1 MSILDVFCSVDDF
14 WQEFGP
20 QWEQSLLASGAKQRH
35 RESHMHPSE
44 VMTLAIHFHH
54 SGYRTFKWYYTRYVQ
69 TQLRAAFPR
78 LVSYGRMVELLPS
91 LVVPIAAYLQVQTG
105 SCSGISFVDSTA
117 LKVCHNPRI
126 HSHRVFAGRAE
137 RGKTSVG
144 WFYGFKLHL
153 VINDQGDILAFALT
167 PGNVDDRQPVP
178 KLARRLM
185 GKLIGDKGYLSQ
197 PLAEQLF
204 SERGIELLT
213 KVRKNMAER
222 VRDDWDKLLIRKRA
236 VIESAFDFLKNVCQ
250 IEHSRH
256 RSPTNFLVHLLA
268 GLIAYTHLPNKPSL
282 HLRYLALPTAA

>member
-1 MSILDVFCSVDDF
+1 MSILDLFCSVDDF

-20 QWEQSLLASGAKQRH
+20 QWEQSLLVSGAKQRH
-35 RESHMHPSE
+35 RDGQMYPSE

-54 SGYRTFKWYYTRYVQ
+54 SGYRTFKGYYTKYVQ

-91 LVVPIAAYLQVQTG
+91 VLVPLAAYLHTHTG

-117 LKVCHNPRI
+117 LKVCHNARI

-153 VINDQGDILAFALT
+153 VINDQGEILAFALT

-282 HLRYLALPTAA
+282 HLRYLALPAAA

>member
-1 MSILDVFCSVDDF
+1 
-14 WQEFGP
+14 
-20 QWEQSLLASGAKQRH
+20 LLVSGAKQRH
-35 RESHMHPSE
+35 RDGQMHPSE
-44 VMTLAIHFHH
+44 GMTLAIHFHH
-54 SGYRTFKWYYTRYVQ
+54 SGYRRFKGYYTKYVQ

-78 LVSYGRMVELLPS
+78 LVSYGRMVEFLPS
-91 LVVPIAAYLQVQTG
+91 VLVPLAAYVHTHTG

-117 LKVCHNPRI
+117 LKVCQNPRI
-126 HSHRVFAGRAE
+126 HSHRVFAGRAA

-153 VINDQGDILAFALT
+153 VINDQGDIPAFALP

-178 KLARRLM
+178 KLAPR
-185 GKLIGDKGYLSQ
+185 LIGDKGYLSQ
-197 PLAEQLF
+197 PLAEHLF

-222 VRDDWDKLLIRKRA
+222 VRDEWDKLLIRKRA
-236 VIESAFDFLKNVCQ
+236 VIESACDFLKNVCQ

-268 GLIAYTHLPNKPSL
+268 CLIAYTHLPNKPSI
-282 HLRYLALPTAA
+282 HLRYLALPDSA